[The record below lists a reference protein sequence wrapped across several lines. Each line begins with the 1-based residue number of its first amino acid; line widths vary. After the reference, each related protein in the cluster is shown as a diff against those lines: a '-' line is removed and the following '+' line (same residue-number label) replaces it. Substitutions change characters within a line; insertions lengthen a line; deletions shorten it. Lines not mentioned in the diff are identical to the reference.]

1 MSSLWRSTARRFPA
15 TAKCSCSKLLVCT
28 DSAVGVLRHP
38 TELCVP
44 GSGGV
49 EDVHV
54 VSKALL
60 LLNVVEGIENDIIG
74 EGFEAGLF
82 ERMEVSWDVLR
93 C

>member
-1 MSSLWRSTARRFPA
+1 MSPA
-15 TAKCSCSKLLVCT
+15 
-28 DSAVGVLRHP
+28 P
-38 TELCVP
+38 
-44 GSGGV
+44 GV